1 MEVVENLS
9 KKAYGENSFIE
20 KTYGVG
26 THWNCLYECE
36 TTTYVTEMRK
46 KNSRNFTF
54 PSIMS
59 IVLPLLNNP
68 NCQSV
73 LNFMALRPLA
83 GYGLPPPPPPPKEE
97 FCRP

>member
-36 TTTYVTEMRK
+36 TTTYVTEIRK
-46 KNSRNFTF
+46 KNSRKFTF

-59 IVLPLLNNP
+59 IVFTSFKQPKLPISIKIP
-68 NCQSV
+68 
-73 LNFMALRPLA
+73 
-83 GYGLPPPPPPPKEE
+83 GT
-97 FCRP
+97 